1 VVKIALTRVYGLVF
15 KSAFNKELDFDSDTI
30 KCALHTGSYIPDQDT
45 HQYWNVSVTNEVS
58 GTGYTTGGVTLSSPT
73 VSYDSVTNTV
83 KFDAADANFAGNTT
97 TNARWAVVYDSTPSN
112 KPLIAYIDL
121 EEDSQVLSI
130 TWHVNGIASVTV
142 A

>member
-1 VVKIALTRVYGLVF
+1 LVF

-30 KCALHTGSYIPDQDT
+30 KCSLHTSSHTPNQDS
-45 HQYWNVSVTNEVS
+45 HQYWNVSVDNEVS
-58 GTGYTTGGVTLSSPT
+58 GTGYTAGGVTLSSPT
-73 VSYDSVTNTV
+73 VSYDSASNTV
-83 KFDAADANFAGNTT
+83 KFDAADASFTGNAT
-97 TNARWAVVYDSTPSN
+97 TNARWAIIYDSTPTN

-121 EEDSQVLSI
+121 VDDSQVLSI